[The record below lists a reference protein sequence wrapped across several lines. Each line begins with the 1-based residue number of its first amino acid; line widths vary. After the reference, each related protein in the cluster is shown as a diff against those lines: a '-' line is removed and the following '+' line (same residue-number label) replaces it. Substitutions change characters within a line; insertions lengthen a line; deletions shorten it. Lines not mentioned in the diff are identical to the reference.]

1 MSQERSKISLRS
13 GGKRKARPAISAP
26 RQISAPIP
34 QDDVPSRAATGP
46 SIANMTPL
54 PRPRP
59 PPQSSGKQTADL
71 VKRRYSRFGD
81 IPANFDPTA
90 NPMPALPN
98 LDKYQQPQDR
108 RPPPSRGGEGGGRTG
123 GAPQV
128 DVRALRDPNF
138 VSDNYV
144 ADILSEATEDDIR
157 DFEVSLRKLGERAAA
172 DLQLN
177 VYQNR
182 TQFIKISKEAE
193 KLKGEMRTLKNL
205 MSELKMNTTALRAAS
220 GNSAETPAFSDG
232 FSTGLSKRDKRSS
245 VADRTV
251 LWSSQMQALYKNV
264 EGSQKFLP
272 NSQGR
277 HVVQNA
283 GPWIELDN
291 ATYKS
296 RRAMQIFLLNDH
308 LLIAS
313 RKKRKADGPGAA
325 DSRGVPITKLVADRC
340 WHLLDVEVVDM
351 AGTSESSSGRNKLA
365 DAIMVRGG
373 GQNESFIYRTE
384 KPEDPEKST
393 LILNIRKTVE
403 ELRRNLQSEREATNK
418 AKETINYF
426 ASRDPGLLQ
435 KTELLETLSDIKD
448 MLIEVD
454 GKQQNLRWVESQM
467 DELDINIALQQ
478 IEPAVVRIE
487 KLKSLAYGLKNNA
500 IAQDFISFKVDERCT
515 KLAALVIRELI
526 STHNDQRKT
535 KRNVTWLTRLG
546 FEDRAREA
554 YLEARSSVIQ
564 KRSRQCIFQG
574 DLHLYIWEISFVYF
588 TIIRNTVSC
597 FQACFPP
604 PMMSACVKWA
614 KEEVDAFNAILARQ
628 LSSAEEGNEVWMQCM
643 NRAKEH
649 AKMLFEV
656 GLDFR
661 NLVGQ
666 TVRTSTPTASSP
678 LASQSQT
685 TTCAGPPLLQSASD
699 LRPFWKPIY
708 PGQTAIVQSRDQEMD
723 TNMEDVGR
731 APPAEQLASTTL
743 EPATIPTLDG
753 WIESLMNCK
762 QLAEVDVQRLCEKAR
777 EVLQEESNV
786 QPVKCPV
793 TVCGDIHGQ
802 FHDLME
808 LFKIGGPNPDTNYL
822 FMGDYVDRG
831 YYSVETVTLLVA
843 LKIRYPQRITI
854 LRGNHESRQI
864 TQVYGFYDE
873 CLRKYGN
880 ANVWKYFTDLF
891 DYLPLTAL
899 IDNQIFCLH
908 GGLSPS
914 IDTLDNI
921 RALDRIQEVPH
932 EGPMCDLLWSD
943 PDDRCGWGIS
953 PRGAGYTFGQD
964 ISEAFNHNNGL
975 TLIARAHQLVMD
987 GYNWSQDRNVVT
999 IFSAP
1004 NYCYRCGNQAAIME
1018 IDEHLK
1024 YTFLQFDPCPR
1035 AGEPMV
1041 SRRTP
1046 DYFL

>member
-1 MSQERSKISLRS
+1 MSESKGISLRTKRKGPRPTIGAPQQISGPIPQTGGGPRGPPTAYNPPPQARPQPSGKTSDLVKKRYSTRFNNLPSDFDATAPPLPSIPQIPNQYAQASSRGAPPPSLRS
-13 GGKRKARPAISAP
+13 GPGL
-26 RQISAPIP
+26 
-34 QDDVPSRAATGP
+34 T
-46 SIANMTPL
+46 
-54 PRPRP
+54 
-59 PPQSSGKQTADL
+59 
-71 VKRRYSRFGD
+71 
-81 IPANFDPTA
+81 
-90 NPMPALPN
+90 
-98 LDKYQQPQDR
+98 
-108 RPPPSRGGEGGGRTG
+108 
-123 GAPQV
+123 V
-128 DVRALRDPNF
+128 DVKALRDPNLRPEKYIAGLLG
-138 VSDNYV
+138 N
-144 ADILSEATEDDIR
+144 ASEQEID
-157 DFEVSLRKLGERAAA
+157 EYQQSLMKMRNRTSV
-172 DLQLN
+172 DLQQN

-193 KLKGEMRTLKNL
+193 RLKGEMRALRNL
-205 MSELKMNTTALRAAS
+205 MSELKTNTNALRTAS
-220 GNSAETPAFSDG
+220 SQGSGGNDFDTG
-232 FSTGLSKRDKRSS
+232 FPSTLSKRDKRSS
-245 VADRTV
+245 VADRTAM
-251 LWSSQMQALYKNV
+251 WNSQLQALWKNV

-272 NSQGR
+272 ALPGR

-283 GPWIELDN
+283 GLWIELDS
-291 ATYKS
+291 ATWKS

-313 RKKRKADGPGAA
+313 RKKRKVEGSAA
-325 DSRGVPITKLVADRC
+325 DQRQAPSKLVADKC
-340 WHLLDVEVVDM
+340 WSLLDIELVDL
-351 AGTSESSSGRNKLA
+351 AGTTESSSSRNKVA
-365 DAIMVRGG
+365 DAIMIRGV
-373 GQNESFIYRTE
+373 GQESFTYKTE
-384 KPEDPEKST
+384 KPGDNDKSS
-393 LILNIRKTVE
+393 LMMNFRKAVE
-403 ELRRNLQSEREATNK
+403 ELRKGLRSEMESSNK

-426 ASRDPGLLQ
+426 ASRDPGLLK

-448 MLIEVD
+448 MLIDVD
-454 GKQQNLRWVESQM
+454 GKQQNLRWVESQV
-467 DELDINIALQQ
+467 DELDIDIALQQ
-478 IEPAVVRIE
+478 FDAAVVRVE
-487 KLKSLAYGLKNNA
+487 KLNALARGLKSNVV
-500 IAQDFISFKVDERCT
+500 AQDFISFKADERAT
-515 KLAALVIRELI
+515 KLAGLITRELVD
-526 STHNDQRKT
+526 THNELKKT
-535 KRNVTWLTRLG
+535 KRNISWLARLG

-554 YLEARSSVIQ
+554 YLEARGNTIH
-564 KRSRQCIFQG
+564 KRSRQCIFEG
-574 DLHLYIWEISFVYF
+574 DLRQYIWELSFVYF
-588 TIIRNTVSC
+588 TIIRNTVST
-597 FQACFPP
+597 FQTCFPP
-604 PMMSACVKWA
+604 LLMSACVKWA
-614 KEEVDAFNAILARQ
+614 KEQVDAFNIILARQ
-628 LSSAEEGNEVWMQCM
+628 LSSTDRDGEAWTACM
-643 NRAKEH
+643 DQAREH
-649 AKMLFEV
+649 AKMLQEV
-656 GLDFR
+656 GLDFKSLIGR
-661 NLVGQ
+661 PPIK
-666 TVRTSTPTASSP
+666 TVQNGNGLGHS
-678 LASQSQT
+678 
-685 TTCAGPPLLQSASD
+685 
-699 LRPFWKPIY
+699 KHI
-708 PGQTAIVQSRDQEMD
+708 MD
-723 TNMEDVGR
+723 TNMEDVSR
-731 APPAEQLASTTL
+731 APEPPRVSPIT
-743 EPATIPTLDG
+743 EPASIPTLDG
-753 WIESLMNCK
+753 WIEALMQCK

-808 LFKIGGPNPDTNYL
+808 LFRIGGPNPDTNYL

-843 LKIRYPQRITI
+843 LKIRYPSRITI

-921 RALDRIQEVPH
+921 KALDRIQEVPH

-975 TLIARAHQLVMD
+975 TLVARAHQLVME

>member
-1 MSQERSKISLRS
+1 MSDERSKISLRS
-13 GGKRKARPAISAP
+13 GGKRKGRPSIKISGPILQEGAGPRGPPGRPAAGDAP
-26 RQISAPIP
+26 P
-34 QDDVPSRAATGP
+34 
-46 SIANMTPL
+46 

-59 PPQSSGKQTADL
+59 PPQSSAKTSDL
-71 VKRRYSRFGD
+71 VKRRYSTRFNN
-81 IPANFDPTA
+81 IPADFDPTA
-90 NPMPALPN
+90 NPVPSLPSI
-98 LDKYQQPQDR
+98 DRYAQAQAQDR
-108 RPPPSRGGEGGGRTG
+108 RPPPSRGGRSEGGGG
-123 GAPQV
+123 GSGLQV
-128 DVRALRDPNF
+128 DVRALRDPSL
-138 VSDNYV
+138 VPEQYV
-144 ADILSEATEDDIR
+144 AEILSEATEDEIR
-157 DFEVSLRKLGERAAA
+157 EYESVLRKLKRRAST
-172 DLQLN
+172 DLQQN

-193 KLKGEMRTLKNL
+193 KLKGEMRTLRNL
-205 MSELKMNTTALRAAS
+205 MAELKTNTTALRSAS
-220 GNSAETPAFSDG
+220 NSVEDAG
-232 FSTGLSKRDKRSS
+232 FSGQIGTGLSRRDKRSS
-245 VADRTV
+245 VADRTA

-272 NSQGR
+272 NTPGR

-283 GPWIELDN
+283 GPWVELDN
-291 ATYKS
+291 ATYRS

-308 LLIAS
+308 LLVAS
-313 RKKRKADGPGAA
+313 RKKRKTDGPAAA
-325 DSRGVPITKLVADRC
+325 DSRAPMTKLVADRC

-351 AGTSESSSGRNKLA
+351 AGPSDSSSGRNKLA
-365 DAIMVRGG
+365 DAVMVRGG

-384 KPEDPEKST
+384 KPADPEKAA
-393 LILNIRKTVE
+393 LMLNIRKRVE

-467 DELDINIALQQ
+467 DELDIHIALQQ
-478 IEPAVVRIE
+478 IEPSVALIE
-487 KLKSLAYGLKNNA
+487 KLKSLAYGLKNNV
-500 IAQDFISFKVDERCT
+500 IAQDFISFKVDERRA
-515 KLAALVIRELI
+515 KLAALVVRELV
-526 STHNDQRKT
+526 STHNQQKKT
-535 KRNVTWLTRLG
+535 KQNVSWLTRLG

-554 YLEARSSVIQ
+554 YLEARSETIQ

-574 DLHLYIWEISFVYF
+574 NLDQYIWEISFVYF

-614 KEEVDAFNAILARQ
+614 KEQVDTFNAILARQ
-628 LSSAEEGNEVWMQCM
+628 LSGEKEGGEAWTRSMDT
-643 NRAKEH
+643 AKDH
-649 AKMLFEV
+649 AGMLSEV
-656 GLDFR
+656 GLDFQ

-666 TVRTSTPTASSP
+666 NIKTAAE
-678 LASQSQT
+678 ASAASI
-685 TTCAGPPLLQSASD
+685 AG
-699 LRPFWKPIY
+699 
-708 PGQTAIVQSRDQEMD
+708 MD

-731 APPAEQLASTTL
+731 VPTELTSSNS

-753 WIESLMNCK
+753 WIESLMQCK
-762 QLAEVDVQRLCEKAR
+762 QLAEADVQRLCEKAR

-975 TLIARAHQLVMD
+975 TLIARAHQLVME